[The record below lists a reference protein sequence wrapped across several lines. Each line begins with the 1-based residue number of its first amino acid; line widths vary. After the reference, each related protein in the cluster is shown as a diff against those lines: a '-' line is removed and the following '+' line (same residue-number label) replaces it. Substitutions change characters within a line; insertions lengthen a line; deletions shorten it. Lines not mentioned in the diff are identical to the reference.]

1 MREVH
6 YSPELEWM
14 HTEEHQPESATGCGG
29 PGTDDATLTE
39 LVEPSS
45 FTAAAGDRLL
55 VHLNSSFST
64 AYPSDIQATLA
75 SSHVPVDELERL
87 VKDSASKKKGS
98 TKT

>member
-14 HTEEHQPESATGCGG
+14 HTEEHQPESAAGCGG

-55 VHLNSSFST
+55 VHLSSFGT
-64 AYPSDIQATLA
+64 AYPGDIQATLA
-75 SSHVPVDELERL
+75 SSNVRVDELERL
-87 VKDSASKKKGS
+87 VKEFCFKEKGS